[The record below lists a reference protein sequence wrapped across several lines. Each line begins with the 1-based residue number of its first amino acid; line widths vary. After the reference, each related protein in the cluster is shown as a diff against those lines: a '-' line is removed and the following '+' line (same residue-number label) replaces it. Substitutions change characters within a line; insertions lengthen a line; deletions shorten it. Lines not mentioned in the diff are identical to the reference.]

1 MATSP
6 QLPKRAFWFFEEK
19 KPSVA
24 DYMEKEQPD
33 IEMIRLSF
41 DTPAQKN
48 WAVMQDCHAYCI
60 TSTRDEVPDEFKCHE
75 TLLARLPNLL
85 VVSSTG
91 AGYDT
96 VDVPACTRAGV
107 LVVNQ
112 SGSNAQAVAEHAT
125 GMLLALTK
133 NMPWTDRS
141 LRRERGIPREVF
153 KGWNA
158 NKATVGIIGIG
169 EVGRRL
175 AKICKYGLDMHVLA
189 YDPYVDAKTCEE
201 RGATKVDSLATLLAE
216 SRYVSINCPLSD
228 ETRDMIGAAE
238 LAKMQPGSFL
248 INTARGGI
256 VDENALADALQ
267 RKHLAGA
274 GIDAWKQEPPS
285 LEHPLL
291 QFDNFIATYHTA
303 GVTVDSRIAMA
314 QWNAEQ
320 VADVL
325 RGKRPPRLINPEAWD
340 AYKTR
345 FERIFGFEPG

>member
-1 MATSP
+1 MATTP
-6 QLPKRAFWFFEEK
+6 PPKRAFWFFEEK

-24 DYMEKEQPD
+24 DYMEQDQPD
-33 IEMIRLSF
+33 IELVRLRF
-41 DTPAQKN
+41 EDDAARN
-48 WAVMQDCHAYCI
+48 WSAMRSCHAYCI
-60 TSTRDEVPDEFKCHE
+60 SSTRDEVPDEFKCHE
-75 TLLARLPNLL
+75 ALLARLPDLL
-85 VVSSTG
+85 VVSTTG

-112 SGSNAQAVAEHAT
+112 SGSNAQAVAEHAA
-125 GMLLALTK
+125 GMILSLTK

-158 NKATVGIIGIG
+158 SKATVGIVGIG

-175 AKICKYGLDMHVLA
+175 AKICRHGLDMNVLA

-201 RGATKVDSLATLLAE
+201 RGATKVDTLDALLGQ
-216 SRYVSINCPLSD
+216 SRYVSINCPLSN
-228 ETRDMIGAAE
+228 ETRDMIGAAQ
-238 LAKMQPGSFL
+238 LAKMPAGSFL
-248 INTARGGI
+248 VNTARGGI
-256 VDENALADALQ
+256 VDENALAQALESG
-267 RKHLAGA
+267 HLAGA

-291 QFDNFIATYHTA
+291 QFDNLIATYHTA

-325 RGKRPPRLINPEAWD
+325 RGKRPPRLINPEVWE
-340 AYKTR
+340 AYR
-345 FERIFGFEPG
+345 PRYRRIFGVDPA

>member
-1 MATSP
+1 MAATRQP
-6 QLPKRAFWFFEEK
+6 TKRAFWFFEEK
-19 KPSVA
+19 KPNVA
-24 DYMEKEQPD
+24 DYMEKDQPD
-33 IEMIRLSF
+33 IEMIRLDF
-41 DTPAQKN
+41 ATPPEKN
-48 WAVMQDCHAYCI
+48 WAIMQDCHAYCI
-60 TSTRDEVPDEFKCHE
+60 TSTRDEVPDEFKCHAA
-75 TLLARLPNLL
+75 LLARLPNLL
-85 VVSSTG
+85 VVSTTG

-125 GMLLALTK
+125 GMLLSLTK

-158 NKATVGIIGIG
+158 NKATIGIIGIG

-175 AKICKYGLDMHVLA
+175 AKICKYGLDMNVLA

-201 RGATKVDSLATLLAE
+201 RGATKVEHLDTLLAE
-216 SRYVSINCPLSD
+216 SRFVSINCPLSD
-228 ETRDMIGAAE
+228 ETRNMIGAPQ
-238 LAKMQPGSFL
+238 LARMQKGSFL

-256 VDENALADALQ
+256 VDETALADALQ
-267 RKHLAGA
+267 AKHLAGA

-285 LEHPLL
+285 LENPLL

-325 RGKRPPRLINPEAWD
+325 RGKRPPRLVNPAAWD
-340 AYKTR
+340 SYLPR
-345 FERIFGFEPG
+345 FARIFGFEPG

>member
-1 MATSP
+1 MVDT
-6 QLPKRAFWFFEEK
+6 QVKKRAFWFFEEK
-19 KPSVA
+19 KPNVA
-24 DYMEKEQPD
+24 DYMEKDQPD
-33 IEMIRLSF
+33 IEMIRLRF
-41 DTPAQKN
+41 ETPAERN
-48 WAVMQDCHAYCI
+48 WSIMRDCHAYCI
-60 TSTRDEVPDEFKCHE
+60 TSTRDEVPDEFKCHDA
-75 TLLARLPNLL
+75 LLAKLPNLL
-85 VVSSTG
+85 VVSTTG

-96 VDVPACTRAGV
+96 VDVAACTRAGV

-158 NKATVGIIGIG
+158 NQATVGIVGIG

-175 AKICKYGLDMHVLA
+175 AKICKYGLDMTVLA

-201 RGATKVDSLATLLAE
+201 RGAIKVDTLDELLE
-216 SRYVSINCPLSD
+216 RSRYVSINCPLST
-228 ETRDMIGAAE
+228 ETRNMISAPQ
-238 LAKMQPGSFL
+238 LAKMQQGSFL

-256 VDENALADALQ
+256 VDEPALADAL
-267 RKHLAGA
+267 RDGHLAGA
-274 GIDAWKQEPPS
+274 GIDAWKVEPPS
-285 LEHPLL
+285 LENPLL
-291 QFDNFIATYHTA
+291 QFDNLIATYHTA

-320 VADVL
+320 VADTL
-325 RGKRPPRLINPEAWD
+325 RGKRPPRLINPEAWE
-340 AYKTR
+340 AYKGR
-345 FERIFGFEPG
+345 FKRIFGVDPA

>member
-1 MATSP
+1 MATTP
-6 QLPKRAFWFFEEK
+6 QPRKRAFWFFEEK
-19 KPSVA
+19 TPSVA

-33 IEMIRLSF
+33 IEMIRLRF
-41 DTPAQKN
+41 ETPSERN
-48 WAVMQDCHAYCI
+48 WALMQDCHAYCI

-75 TLLARLPNLL
+75 ALLAKLPNLL
-85 VVSSTG
+85 VVSTTG

-112 SGSNAQAVAEHAT
+112 SGSNAQAVAEHAA

-158 NKATVGIIGIG
+158 NKATIGIVGLG

-175 AKICKYGLDMHVLA
+175 AKICKHGLGMNVLA
-189 YDPYVDAKTCEE
+189 YDPYVDARTCAE
-201 RGATKVDSLATLLAE
+201 RDALKVDSLDALLAQ
-216 SRYVSINCPLSD
+216 SRYVSINCPLGD
-228 ETRDMIGAAE
+228 ETRNMIAAPQLE
-238 LAKMQPGSFL
+238 KMPRGSFL

-256 VDENALADALQ
+256 VDEYALAQALES
-267 RKHLAGA
+267 KHLAGA
-274 GIDAWKQEPPS
+274 GIDAWKQEPPP

-291 QFDNFIATYHTA
+291 QFDNLIATYHTA
-303 GVTVDSRIAMA
+303 GVTIDSRIAMA

-325 RGKRPPRLINPEAWD
+325 RGKRPPRLINPEVWD
-340 AYKTR
+340 AYCARYK
-345 FERIFGFEPG
+345 RILG

>member
-1 MATSP
+1 MATTQS
-6 QLPKRAFWFFEEK
+6 PKRAFWFFEEK
-19 KPSVA
+19 KPNVA
-24 DYMEKEQPD
+24 DYMESDHPD
-33 IEMIRLSF
+33 IEMIRLRF
-41 DTPAQKN
+41 DTPAEKN
-48 WAVMQDCHAYCI
+48 WAVMKDCHAYCI
-60 TSTRDEVPDEFKCHE
+60 TSTRDEVPDEFKCHAA
-75 TLLARLPNLL
+75 LLARLPDLL

-96 VDVPACTRAGV
+96 VDVPACTKAGV

-125 GMLLALTK
+125 GMMLSLTK

-158 NKATVGIIGIG
+158 SKATIGIVGLG

-175 AKICKYGLDMHVLA
+175 AKICKYGLDMNVLA
-189 YDPYVDAKTCEE
+189 YDPYVDAETCAE
-201 RGATKVDSLATLLAE
+201 RGAIKVDSLDTLLAE

-228 ETRDMIGAAE
+228 ETRNMIAAPQ
-238 LAKMQPGSFL
+238 LAKMQKGAFL

-267 RKHLAGA
+267 SKHLAGA

-285 LEHPLL
+285 LENPLL
-291 QFDNFIATYHTA
+291 QFDNLIATYHTA

-340 AYKTR
+340 TYSAR
-345 FERIFGFEPG
+345 FKRIFGFEPG